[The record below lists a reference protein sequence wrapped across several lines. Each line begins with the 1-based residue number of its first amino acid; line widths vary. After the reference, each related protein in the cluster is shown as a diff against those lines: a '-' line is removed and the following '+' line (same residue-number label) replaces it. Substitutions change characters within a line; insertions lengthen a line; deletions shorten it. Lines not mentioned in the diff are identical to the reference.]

1 MSPQYTFP
9 FLGGNFRAGLQYTY
23 TSSLYNDTENT
34 PLLRRPNSQL
44 LDGSVSYVADS
55 GWTLTAGGTNLRN
68 DRFLIAGAA
77 QPSVVGYFGT
87 YNEPREWYVQ
97 LRVSL

>member
-1 MSPQYTFP
+1 M
-9 FLGGNFRAGLQYTY
+9 LRGEFRAALQYTY
-23 TSSLYNDTENT
+23 TTSLYNDTENT
-34 PLLRRPNSQL
+34 PLLRRPATGM
-44 LDGSVSYVADS
+44 LDGSISYAADS

-77 QPSVVGYFGT
+77 QPSVLGYFGT

-97 LRVSL
+97 VRVSL